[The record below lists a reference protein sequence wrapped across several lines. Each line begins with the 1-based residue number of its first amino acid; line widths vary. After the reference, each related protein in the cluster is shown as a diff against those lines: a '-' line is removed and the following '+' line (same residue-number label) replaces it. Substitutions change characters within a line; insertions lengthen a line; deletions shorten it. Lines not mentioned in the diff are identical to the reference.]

1 MNGLHETFE
10 EWSARWKQERDAA
23 VQAERLFN
31 NGAIDRVITAV
42 GKPPSDRDALADELE
57 RLARIHSLW
66 RDANDQPAMGTIGK
80 WLAGFVGAVRTA
92 RDFLAHPPG
101 DDHEFLAILIN
112 IAGQDCHDISE
123 VRHAIEGV
131 QVLEATFG
139 RLLHDKSYGL
149 DRIGSRN
156 AAAHWLIGKALPG
169 AYEKFF
175 GRKFAYSRDTT
186 TNMPS
191 GPGIRFIL
199 EVLAIMNINTP
210 RDDRPFGSEAV
221 EYYLELAGY

>member
-1 MNGLHETFE
+1 MNENETFE
-10 EWSARWKQERDAA
+10 EWSARWKQEWDAA

-31 NGAIDRVITAV
+31 NSAIDRLTTAV
-42 GKPPSDRDALADELE
+42 GGPPSDRDALADELE

-66 RDANDQPAMGTIGK
+66 RDANAQPAVGAIGK

-101 DDHEFLAILIN
+101 DDHQCLAKLIF
-112 IAGQDCHDISE
+112 IAGQDRHDISQ

-131 QVLEATFG
+131 PVLEATFG
-139 RLLHDKSYGL
+139 RLLRDKSYGL

-156 AAAHWLIGKALPG
+156 AAAHWLIGQALPG
-169 AYEKFF
+169 VYEKYF
-175 GRKFAYSRDTT
+175 GRKFAYSRDKITS
-186 TNMPS
+186 MPS

-199 EVLAIMNINTP
+199 EVLAIMKVNTP
-210 RDDRPFGSEAV
+210 RDGKLFGPEAV